1 MNFVMNRNIWRKWQQ
16 KVVRRLAD
24 EREAMEEECRTLKD
38 EVDDFATDLIMFTF
52 WRYFVLRFK
61 KH

>member
-1 MNFVMNRNIWRKWQQ
+1 MNFVMNRNVWRKWQQ

-38 EVDDFATDLIMFTF
+38 EAG
-52 WRYFVLRFK
+52 
-61 KH
+61 